1 MKRSMVVLG
10 LVVLVVLAAS
20 PRTARAQSLQEVLL
34 RAKPA
39 VALVVS
45 EVAARVTVNCGG
57 VVTTVEPA
65 PLRETGTGWFVS
77 PIGWLVTNAHVV
89 SPAQRPPDWLNA
101 EMAKSAT
108 RPGCRAT
115 DVKLEPSI
123 SVVLSNGIRM
133 PATIAKYSPPIAG
146 EGMSGR
152 DLALL
157 RLEAAD
163 LPALTLGDSG
173 ALQIGDPVHIIGFPG
188 VVLTHEL
195 LNASAKVEASVTNGA
210 VSGFKQDKSGQ
221 PVIQTDASAAGGD
234 SGGPTIDDRGR
245 VVGVLTFITQSG
257 TDQGSIVQGFNFVIP
272 AQAVKDF
279 LAGTEV
285 KLGEPSRFNHAWQA
299 GLSDFFAGNHFRAAS
314 ALAEANRLMPELPDV
329 MRVTRENDEKV
340 NHPPPRPFPWT
351 LVAASVTLVGLGAY
365 AAMFVL
371 RWRRNRFRI
380 KPSELVRM
388 IDSAEPPVILDV
400 RDAKT
405 YERSPVRIPNSH
417 HVTPQSLEATRPDLD
432 IAPGRTLVAYCT

>member
-1 MKRSMVVLG
+1 
-10 LVVLVVLAAS
+10 
-20 PRTARAQSLQEVLL
+20 
-34 RAKPA
+34 
-39 VALVVS
+39 
-45 EVAARVTVNCGG
+45 
-57 VVTTVEPA
+57 
-65 PLRETGTGWFVS
+65 GWFVS
-77 PIGWLVTNAHVV
+77 PNGWLVTNAHVV

-123 SVVLSNGIRM
+123 SVVLSNGVRM

-146 EGMSGR
+146 EGMAGR

-195 LNASAKVEASVTNGA
+195 LNASAKMEASVTNGA

-245 VVGVLTFITQSG
+245 VVGVLTFVTVTG
-257 TDQGSIVQGFNFVIP
+257 DQGGIVQGV
-272 AQAVKDF
+272 
-279 LAGTEV
+279 
-285 KLGEPSRFNHAWQA
+285 H
-299 GLSDFFAGNHFRAAS
+299 
-314 ALAEANRLMPELPDV
+314 
-329 MRVTRENDEKV
+329 
-340 NHPPPRPFPWT
+340 
-351 LVAASVTLVGLGAY
+351 
-365 AAMFVL
+365 FVL
-371 RWRRNRFRI
+371 
-380 KPSELVRM
+380 P
-388 IDSAEPPVILDV
+388 AHAG
-400 RDAKT
+400 RDLF
-405 YERSPVRIPNSH
+405 P
-417 HVTPQSLEATRPDLD
+417 
-432 IAPGRTLVAYCT
+432 APGREAPEP

>member
-1 MKRSMVVLG
+1 MKRSMVLLG
-10 LVVLVVLAAS
+10 LVGLVVLAAS

-45 EVAARVTVNCGG
+45 EVAAHVTVNCGG

-77 PIGWLVTNAHVV
+77 PSGWLVTNAHVV

-157 RLEAAD
+157 RLDAAD

-285 KLGEPSRFNHAWQA
+285 KLGEPSRFNRAWQA
-299 GLSDFFAGNHFRAAS
+299 GLSDFFAGNHSRAGS

-340 NHPPPRPFPWT
+340 KHPPPRPFPWT
-351 LVAASVTLVGLGAY
+351 IVAASVTLVGLGAY

-432 IAPGRTLVAYCT
+432 IAPDRTLVAYCT

>member
-10 LVVLVVLAAS
+10 LVSLVVLAAS
-20 PRTARAQSLQEVLL
+20 ARTARAQSLQEVLL

-45 EVAARVTVNCGG
+45 EVAAHVTVNCGG

-77 PIGWLVTNAHVV
+77 PSGWLVTNAHVV

-133 PATIAKYSPPIAG
+133 PATIAKYNPPIAG

-173 ALQIGDPVHIIGFPG
+173 TLQIGDPVHIIGFPG

-210 VSGFKQDKSGQ
+210 VSGFKQDRSGQ
-221 PVIQTDASAAGGD
+221 AVIQTDASAAGGD

-257 TDQGSIVQGFNFVIP
+257 SDQGSIVQGFNFVIP
-272 AQAVKDF
+272 AQAAKDF

-285 KLGEPSRFNHAWQA
+285 KLDEPSRFNGAWQA
-299 GLSDFFAGNHFRAAS
+299 GLSDFFAGNHSRAAS
-314 ALAEANRLMPELPDV
+314 AFAEANRLMPELPDV

-340 NHPPPRPFPWT
+340 KHPPPRPFPWT
-351 LVAASVTLVGLGAY
+351 IVAASVTLVGLGAY
-365 AAMFVL
+365 AAMSVL

-380 KPSELVRM
+380 KPSELVGM

-405 YERSPVRIPNSH
+405 YERSPVRIPNSR

-432 IAPGRTLVAYCT
+432 IAPDRTLVAYCT

>member
-1 MKRSMVVLG
+1 MKRSMVVVG
-10 LVVLVVLAAS
+10 LVGLVVLAAS
-20 PRTARAQSLQEVLL
+20 ARTARAQSLQEVLL

-45 EVAARVTVNCGG
+45 EVAAHVTVNCGG

-77 PIGWLVTNAHVV
+77 PSGWLVTNAHVV

-257 TDQGSIVQGFNFVIP
+257 SDQGSIVQGFNFVIP
-272 AQAVKDF
+272 AQAVKDC

-285 KLGEPSRFNHAWQA
+285 KLGEPSRFNRAWQA
-299 GLSDFFAGNHFRAAS
+299 GLSDFFAGNHSRAVS

-340 NHPPPRPFPWT
+340 KHPPPRPFPWT
-351 LVAASVTLVGLGAY
+351 IVAASVTLVGLGAY

-405 YERSPVRIPNSH
+405 YERSPVRIPNSR

-432 IAPGRTLVAYCT
+432 IAPDRTLVAYCT

>member
-89 SPAQRPPDWLNA
+89 SPAQRPPDWRNA
-101 EMAKSAT
+101 EMAKKAT
-108 RPGCRAT
+108 RAGCRAT
-115 DVKLEPSI
+115 NVKLEPSI

-133 PATIAKYSPPIAG
+133 PATVVKYSPPIAG
-146 EGMSGR
+146 EDMSGR

-163 LPALTLGDSG
+163 LPALTLGDSN
-173 ALQIGDPVHIIGFPG
+173 ALKLGDPVHIVGFPD

-195 LNASAKVEASVTNGA
+195 LNASAKMEASITNGA

-221 PVIQTDASAAGGD
+221 PVIQTDAPAAWGN
-234 SGGPTIDDRGR
+234 SGGPTIDDRGH
-245 VVGVLTFITQSG
+245 VVGVLTFVTLSG
-257 TDQGSIVQGFNFVIP
+257 GEQGTIVQGFNFVFP
-272 AQAVKDF
+272 AQAGQGFVWC
-279 LAGTEV
+279 T
-285 KLGEPSRFNHAWQA
+285 
-299 GLSDFFAGNHFRAAS
+299 
-314 ALAEANRLMPELPDV
+314 DV
-329 MRVTRENDEKV
+329 
-340 NHPPPRPFPWT
+340 
-351 LVAASVTLVGLGAY
+351 
-365 AAMFVL
+365 
-371 RWRRNRFRI
+371 
-380 KPSELVRM
+380 
-388 IDSAEPPVILDV
+388 
-400 RDAKT
+400 
-405 YERSPVRIPNSH
+405 ERG
-417 HVTPQSLEATRPDLD
+417 
-432 IAPGRTLVAYCT
+432 GRC

>member
-1 MKRSMVVLG
+1 MRRWVVALG
-10 LVVLVVLAAS
+10 FTVLVAPVRA
-20 PRTARAQSLQEVLL
+20 TEAQSVQEVLL

-45 EVAARVTVNCGG
+45 EVAAQVTLNCGG
-57 VVTTVEPA
+57 ARTTVEPA
-65 PLRETGTGWFVS
+65 PFRETGTGWFVS
-77 PIGWLVTNAHVV
+77 ASGWLVTNAHVV
-89 SPAQRPPDWLNA
+89 SSAHRPPESLNA
-101 EMAKSAT
+101 EMAKKAT
-108 RPGCRAT
+108 RAGCRAT
-115 DVKLEPSI
+115 NVKLEPSI

-133 PATIAKYSPPIAG
+133 PATVVKYSPPVAG
-146 EGMSGR
+146 EDMSGR

-163 LPALTLGDSG
+163 LPALMLGDSN
-173 ALQIGDPVHIIGFPG
+173 ALKLGDHVHIIGFPG

-285 KLGEPSRFNHAWQA
+285 KLGEPSRFNRAWQA
-299 GLSDFFAGNHFRAAS
+299 GLSDFFAGNHSRAGS

-340 NHPPPRPFPWT
+340 KHPPPRPFPWT
-351 LVAASVTLVGLGAY
+351 IVAASVTLVGLGAY

-432 IAPGRTLVAYCT
+432 IAPSRTLVAYCT

>member
-10 LVVLVVLAAS
+10 LVGLVVLAAS

-45 EVAARVTVNCGG
+45 EVAAHVTVNCGG

-77 PIGWLVTNAHVV
+77 PSGWLVTNAHVV
-89 SPAQRPPDWLNA
+89 SPAQHPPDWLNA

-285 KLGEPSRFNHAWQA
+285 KLGEPSRFNRAWQA
-299 GLSDFFAGNHFRAAS
+299 GLSDFFAGNHSRAGS

-340 NHPPPRPFPWT
+340 KHPPPRPFPWT

-432 IAPGRTLVAYCT
+432 IAPDRTLVAYCT